1 MNQEINAVL
10 EDNEKIIWQDVI
22 SRKVLW
28 FYTWIILVIILALS
42 FYIFSQETV
51 TYTSWDTENTISWFL
66 LGFWVFLIGWLI
78 AASYYLFS
86 YVKIFTI
93 TNKRI
98 LIRSWIIG
106 TDFNSIYYTEIK
118 TLNVKVSPIDKIF
131 WVGTVNIDTWKTR
144 TVTKRNNGRNSTRT
158 EIMYDKL
165 LHISNPYDVYKKIQ
179 SSLSNRKES
188 LFSGR
193 SDRENNPEP
202 YIASKI

>member
-1 MNQEINAVL
+1 MMNQEINAVL

-28 FYTWIILVIILALS
+28 FYIWIILVIIFAIS
-42 FYIFSQETV
+42 FYLFSQETIM
-51 TYTSWDTENTISWFL
+51 YTSWDTENTISWFL

-86 YVKIFTI
+86 YVKIFII
-93 TNKRI
+93 TDKRV
-98 LIRSWIIG
+98 LIRSGIIG
-106 TDFNSIYYTEIK
+106 IDFNSIYYTEIK

-193 SDRENNPEP
+193 SG
-202 YIASKI
+202 